1 MPRSGGAAQ
10 QARIVREIVNHLK
23 KTRGSLSFDDIKRMF
38 KVDLNSNSYLLVELR
53 NHRRLDNEKGGG
65 NTFMYN
71 PEISQVGNKEQL
83 LNKIQC
89 AWPGIEREHL
99 EDAFIGAKEALQVG
113 RVRVMIRL
121 PIDGLTQ
128 ELRMAWCGCDQD
140 LIDEK
145 KVLVISSKKSAN
157 TKKEIVFPI
166 STSIFTIDQ
175 DIKDMWAKVRIP
187 YNTETE
193 LEDALVRNGQISAN
207 SVRQKNDA
215 RAKTRGLKRKVKEKR
230 EKRKKVKELTNK
242 HMLNDKEHS
251 SWLEKMTKGGRNR
264 S

>member
-89 AWPGIEREHL
+89 TWPGIEREHL
-99 EDAFIGAKEALQVG
+99 EDAFIGAKEAL
-113 RVRVMIRL
+113 
-121 PIDGLTQ
+121 
-128 ELRMAWCGCDQD
+128 QD